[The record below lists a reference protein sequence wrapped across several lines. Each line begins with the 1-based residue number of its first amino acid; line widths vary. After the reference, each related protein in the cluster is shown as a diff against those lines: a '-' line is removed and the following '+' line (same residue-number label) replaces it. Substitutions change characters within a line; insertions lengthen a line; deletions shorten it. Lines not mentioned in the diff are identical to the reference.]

1 MFITRYFQLLARK
14 ILVTFA
20 IFAIRADF
28 SVPFLAFSLAKS
40 LMLLHLLFL
49 RLLRYLLLGVLA
61 SKKNLCYFCEFCDI
75 CGLFSRALL
84 GHFLF
89 LSLEFLLFLRYLLLD
104 IFSQQEKSFSL
115 SKSLMFLHLLFLR
128 YLSSV
133 FSREND
139 LAHSLLVFL
148 ASEKNPCYTFASF
161 AAFADFSGPF
171 LAFSLSKS

>member
-104 IFSQQEKSFSL
+104 IFSQREKSFSL
-115 SKSLMFLHLLFLR
+115 SKSLMLLHGYFCDICHRCFQERMIQLT
-128 YLSSV
+128 LSWC
-133 FSREND
+133 FQ
-139 LAHSLLVFL
+139 LARKILV
-148 ASEKNPCYTFASF
+148 TFASF
-161 AAFADFSGPF
+161 ATFADFSGPF